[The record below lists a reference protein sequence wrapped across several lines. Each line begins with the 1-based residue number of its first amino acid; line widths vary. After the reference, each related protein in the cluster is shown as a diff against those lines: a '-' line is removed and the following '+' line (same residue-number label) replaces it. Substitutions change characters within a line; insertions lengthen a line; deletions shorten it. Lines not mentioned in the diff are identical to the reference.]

1 MLFSYID
8 LYSATLLTLSTV
20 SRSVGILGIIYVQ
33 SHIVWK
39 INTLTSFSI
48 WICLILFLWLWV
60 SWYFQLYIEK
70 EEQSWQPWLSP
81 DFNGIHLNL
90 PQVKI
95 MLTVELSYLTFIV
108 LMYIS
113 WSPITSRTFIMTACR
128 ILSKTFSDFNA
139 TITIIKNVVCWWY
152 N

>member
-48 WICLILFLWLWV
+48 WIRLILFLWLWV

-70 EEQSWQPWLSP
+70 EEQSWQPCLSP

-95 MLTVELSYLTFIV
+95 MLTAELSYLTFIV

-113 WSPITSRTFIMTACR
+113 WSPITSRTFIMKAYR

-152 N
+152 S